1 MNYEPLVS
9 KLRSVHLVKRTVIQR
24 LGIADRLE
32 AIADG
37 YSVERLNQPRRIS
50 AQTNQLGLTPQQCW

>member
-1 MNYEPLVS
+1 
-9 KLRSVHLVKRTVIQR
+9 VIQR

-37 YSVERLNQPRRIS
+37 YSVER
-50 AQTNQLGLTPQQCW
+50 QTSPDVFLRGKPTRSDATAMLVVEDAASGEA